1 MQPHPDSVHFV
12 ELAAPDAR
20 EVLTSLARRIAAEG
34 TVTELLHSADRADLW
49 LLLVRGE
56 APPTADL
63 PGAARTWHFTASGG
77 AP

>member
-1 MQPHPDSVHFV
+1 MNHDEGSVHFV
-12 ELAAPDAR
+12 ELAAPDAH
-20 EVLTSLARRIAAEG
+20 EVLTALARRIAAEG
-34 TVTELLHSADRADLW
+34 TATELLRSTDQADLW

-63 PGAARTWHFTASGG
+63 PGAARTWHFTAEGG